1 MSKNSGK
8 FLFNNY
14 KPEKGVYDE
23 LFNEDGTPFPEVS
36 PVVGLLNKISA
47 EDFLKKQNF
56 IDASFL
62 QSGITFT
69 VYADDAGTEK
79 IFPFDLIPRV
89 ISANEWNELEKGL
102 QQRLKALN
110 CFLQDIYSEQKILDD
125 GVVPRDLVESSD
137 EYLPQM
143 RGITPPGG
151 VYCHI
156 AGLDLIKD
164 ENGFM
169 VLEDNVRTPSGVSYV
184 LENRNALKKSI
195 PEVFSRSNV
204 RRVNIYPMQLRKALN
219 ELSPKQEH
227 EGGSIKGSTVVLT
240 PGQFN
245 SAYFE
250 HGYLA
255 RKMGCELVQ
264 GSDLFVHDNYVYLK
278 TTKGPKLVTVI
289 YRRIDDDFLDPE
301 FFNPDSMLGVPGLMQ
316 VYQAGNVVIANAVGN
331 GIADDK
337 AIYPYVHDMIRYY
350 LDEEPLLAQVQ
361 TFFCSVKKDR
371 DYVLANLDKLVV
383 KEANGSGGYGML
395 IGSQATDEERAE
407 FAQKIQ
413 DSPRAYIAQPL
424 IELSTSPTFINKK
437 VVPRRVDLRAFLVTG
452 KSTWVMPG
460 GLARVAL
467 KEGSYVVNSSQGGG
481 SKDAWVLGGKSK

>member
-1 MSKNSGK
+1 VSKKESK
-8 FLFNNY
+8 HLFSSY
-14 KPEKGVYDE
+14 KPDAGVYDE
-23 LFNEDGTPFPEVS
+23 LFNPEGMPYPEVS
-36 PVVGLLNKISA
+36 SVVGLLNKISA
-47 EDFLKKQNF
+47 EDFEEKQHF
-56 IDASFL
+56 VDASFL

-69 VYADDAGTEK
+69 VYADDEGTEK
-79 IFPFDLIPRV
+79 IFPFDLIPRI
-89 ISANEWNELEKGL
+89 ISESEWKVLEKGL
-102 QQRLKALN
+102 AQRLKALN
-110 CFLQDIYSEQKILDD
+110 CFLNDVYSEQKIIDA
-125 GVVPRDLVESSD
+125 GIIPREMIESSE

-143 RGITPPGG
+143 RGVTPPGG

-184 LENRNALKKSI
+184 LENRNALKRAI
-195 PEVFSRSNV
+195 PDVFIRSNV
-204 RRVNIYPMQLRKALN
+204 RRVNNYPMQLRKALS
-219 ELSPKQEH
+219 ELSPRQEQD
-227 EGGSIKGSTVVLT
+227 GVSIKGMTVVLT
-240 PGQFN
+240 PGQYN

-278 TTKGPKLVTVI
+278 TTRGPKLVTVI
-289 YRRIDDDFLDPE
+289 YRRIDDPFLDPE
-301 FFNPDSMLGVPGLMQ
+301 FFKPESMLGVPGIMQ
-316 VYQAGNVVIANAVGN
+316 AYQAGNVVIANAVGN

-337 AIYPYVHDMIRYY
+337 AIYPYVHEMIRFY
-350 LDEEPLLAQVQ
+350 LDEEPLLAQVK
-361 TFFCSVKKDR
+361 TFFCSEKEDR
-371 DYVLANLDKLVV
+371 EYVLKNLDKLVV

-395 IGSQATDEERAE
+395 IGPQASEKERAE
-407 FAQKIQ
+407 FAKKIS

-424 IELSTSPTFINKK
+424 IELSTSPTFIDNKLA
-437 VVPRRVDLRAFLVTG
+437 PRRVDLRAFLVTG

-481 SKDAWVLGGKSK
+481 SKDAWVLGGRF

>member
-1 MSKNSGK
+1 MSNKKPSR
-8 FLFNNY
+8 LFDQY
-14 KPEKGVYDE
+14 RPTQGVYDE
-23 LFNEDGTPFPEVS
+23 LFEYDGIPRENIA
-36 PVVGLLNKISA
+36 PVVNMLNTISSD
-47 EDFLKKQNF
+47 EFLEKQNF
-56 IDASFL
+56 VDASFL

-79 IFPFDLIPRV
+79 IFPFDLIPRI
-89 ISANEWNELEKGL
+89 ISKDEWQVLEKGL
-102 QQRLKALN
+102 VQRLNALN
-110 CFLQDIYSEQKILDD
+110 AFLNDIYGEQKILDD
-125 GVVPRDLVESSD
+125 NIIPRELVESSE
-137 EYLPQM
+137 EYLPEM
-143 RGITPPGG
+143 HGVTPPGG

-184 LENRNALKKSI
+184 LENRNSLKKAI
-195 PEVFSRSNV
+195 PDVFARANV
-204 RRVNIYPMQLRKALN
+204 RRVADYPTQLRKALS
-219 ELSPKQEH
+219 ELSPRQEQN
-227 EGGSIKGSTVVLT
+227 GASIKGMTVVLT
-240 PGQFN
+240 PGQYN

-264 GSDLFVHDNYVYLK
+264 GSDLFVHQDYVYLK
-278 TTKGPKLVTVI
+278 TTRGPKLVTVI
-289 YRRIDDDFLDPE
+289 YRRIDDKFLDPE
-301 FFNPDSMLGVPGLMQ
+301 FFNPESLLGVPGLMRA
-316 VYQAGNVVIANAVGN
+316 YLAGNVVLANAVGN

-350 LDEEPLLAQVQ
+350 LKEEPILAQVK
-361 TFFCSVKKDR
+361 TYFCSVKEDR
-371 DYVLANLDKLVV
+371 DFVLKNLDKLVV

-395 IGSQATDEERAE
+395 IGPQADEKTRAD

-413 DSPRAYIAQPL
+413 KEPRAYIAQPL
-424 IELSTSPTFINKK
+424 IELSTSPTFIDGK
-437 VVPRRVDLRAFLVTG
+437 VAPRRVDLRAFLVTG
-452 KSTWVMPG
+452 KSTWVLPG

-481 SKDAWVLGGKSK
+481 SKDAWVLGGSK